1 MLLAG
6 QRVCILGEDTAAADR
21 PGHRDR
27 HAREENVSAGRRK
40 LIRTF
45 GVKTLT

>member
-1 MLLAG
+1 VLLA

-21 PGHRDR
+21 PGHRDS

-40 LIRTF
+40 LIQAF
-45 GVKTLT
+45 GVQTLT